1 MILLTNMKKILTI
14 FLTTIF
20 LLITPVYIFAEEST
34 DTTVEETVTEK
45 DTTTDD
51 TETEE
56 TTLAETLEEEET
68 DSGISVW
75 TVLFAIVGASLFI
88 LVAYYILK
96 NFNL

>member
-1 MILLTNMKKILTI
+1 MKKILTI
-14 FLTTIF
+14 FLTTIL

-34 DTTVEETVTEK
+34 DITVEETVTEE

-51 TETEE
+51 TDE

-88 LVAYYILK
+88 GVAYLVLK

>member
-1 MILLTNMKKILTI
+1 MKKILTI

-34 DTTVEETVTEK
+34 DTTVEETVTEE

-51 TETEE
+51 TDE

-88 LVAYYILK
+88 GVAYLVLK